1 MEQSLIFR
9 YSVYIMPIDSIIT
22 SVIFQEFTADI
33 YMRQIW
39 NDTRLTFDNRGSAL
53 VLQHEVLNK
62 LWLPDTYFE
71 NAAKTFVQQET
82 RTVVLF
88 GDGLVVYSQR

>member
-1 MEQSLIFR
+1 
-9 YSVYIMPIDSIIT
+9 MPIDSII
-22 SVIFQEFTADI
+22 SCVIFQEFTADI

-39 NDTRLTFDNRGSAL
+39 NDTRLTFGNRGSAL

>member
-1 MEQSLIFR
+1 MH
-9 YSVYIMPIDSIIT
+9 M
-22 SVIFQEFTADI
+22 

-39 NDTRLTFDNRGSAL
+39 NDPRLAFGNGSSRL
-53 VLQHEVLNK
+53 ILQHEVLDS

-71 NAAKTFVQQET
+71 NAVRTSVQQET

-88 GDGLVVYSQR
+88 GDGLIYYSQW

>member
-1 MEQSLIFR
+1 M
-9 YSVYIMPIDSIIT
+9 YM
-22 SVIFQEFTADI
+22 

-39 NDTRLTFDNRGSAL
+39 NDPRLAFGNGSSGL
-53 VLQHEVLNK
+53 ILQHEVLDN

-71 NAAKTFVQQET
+71 NAVRTSVQQET

-88 GDGLVVYSQR
+88 GDGLIYYSQW